1 MNNNIILTN
10 EQQNIYNDLIN
21 FIKSDT
27 ERELLL
33 IGYAGTGKTTLVA
46 KFINDLINTKLCN
59 NIVMVAPTH
68 KAVNIAKSKLFAGKK
83 IQEIDELSKIINIMT
98 IHKLLNYRRYMNS
111 NGERFFGKSK
121 FTPLW
126 SIYNLVVVDEC
137 SMLSNQIILDIKSQ
151 LSNPGNP
158 NVKIIY
164 VGDPAQLPPV
174 NQQVSKIFNDSIKSL
189 VLDKIIRTS
198 NEQIMLMSNSHRT
211 WIFSKNIN
219 DIPHIGDFE
228 SDSIKIYSILDNET
242 KKWLNEFISL
252 LKNNENQ
259 MIEEHNNNI
268 ILTWTN
274 KKSNQYNQYIR
285 EKLFNKKDLA
295 YYEIGE
301 ILIFNDFYTKILI
314 FEEIDILDNNKKL
327 KKIEN
332 VSFYTSEQIK
342 VIELKEIIYKFEKL
356 KFISNDNFSLEINE
370 KFKKYYD
377 KINILID
384 VELNVFE
391 LKIQKIS
398 DLFDDKS
405 VKPIYDI
412 LSISNN
418 SKTKKIYDNI
428 YEEVEKIIIKLK
440 SSCYKIIQQMNNSD
454 NMTTCDLYSEIEK
467 NINKLYGEYQ
477 TKVIDC
483 FAQLNYGYCITVHK
497 SQGSTFLNV
506 FIDIND
512 ILDNNNQSETSK
524 CLYTAI
530 TRSSKTLNL
539 LV

>member
-1 MNNNIILTN
+1 MNNNIVLTT
-10 EQQNIYNDLIN
+10 EQKNIYDELIN

-27 ERELLL
+27 QRELLL

-83 IQEIDELSKIINIMT
+83 NQEIDELSKIINIMT

-151 LSNPGNP
+151 LSNPANP

-174 NQQVSKIFNDSIKSL
+174 KQHVSKIFSDSIKSL

-228 SDSIKIYSILDNET
+228 SECIKIYSILDKET
-242 KKWLNEFISL
+242 EKWLNEFISL
-252 LKNNENQ
+252 LKNNDKQ
-259 MIEEHNNNI
+259 TIEEHNNNI

-301 ILIFNDFYTKILI
+301 ILIFNDFYTKIFT
-314 FEEIDILDNNKKL
+314 FEEIDILDNNNKI

-332 VSFYTSEQIK
+332 ISFYTSEQIK
-342 VIELKEIIYKFEKL
+342 VIELKEINYKFEKL
-356 KFISNDNFSLEINE
+356 KFMVNDNLSLDIND

-377 KINILID
+377 KINKLID
-384 VELNVFE
+384 VEINVFE

-405 VKPIYDI
+405 LKPIYDI

-428 YEEVEKIIIKLK
+428 YEEMEKIIIKLK
-440 SSCYKIIQQMNNSD
+440 SSCYKIIQKMNDSD
-454 NMTTCDLYSEIEK
+454 NMKNCDLYSEIEK

-477 TKVIDC
+477 TNIIDC

-512 ILDNNNQSETSK
+512 ILDNNDQSETSK